1 MKGTFKMLFNRHER
15 CVGLRLWKSK
25 TRFVQL
31 WYCPTGYK
39 VEPHSH
45 NDEQIELMYLFG
57 KTEFWRTK
65 IEYSD
70 VFKSKDGT
78 IHEHVKENEGFK
90 PRWYHM
96 FKSFTVK
103 AGQIHWFTVS
113 TMPLVFINFAT
124 FLNGKE
130 PTSAAIDF
138 HKV

>member
-15 CVGLRLWKSK
+15 CIGLRLWKSK

-31 WYCPTGYK
+31 WYCPRGYR

-57 KTEFWRTK
+57 KTTFFRLSSVVE
-65 IEYSD
+65 SL
-70 VFKSKDGT
+70 S
-78 IHEHVKENEGFK
+78 

-103 AGQIHWFTVS
+103 AGQVHWFTVS